1 VGMPETVDAPRTR
14 TVELVGPAGAGKSTV
29 FEELL
34 ARDDKIEGRPSLRR
48 AEYAGALATDL
59 VSVLSTVLR
68 HRAFRPRVTGE
79 QIRMMAYL
87 QTLPRILARAPSAD
101 RKTIVFDQ
109 GPVYFLTRASLSNE
123 RLATWR
129 RRVLATWA
137 PLLDVVAWLDAP
149 DELLKQRINSRS
161 KWHALKGAPSGTA
174 GEVLTTSRAAYQ
186 GALVELGSRKPRP
199 VILRFDTSR
208 QPAGEIAG
216 EILAALDGA
225 AVRDHGRVEGR
236 VSASHDR
243 LAGRT
248 TNE

>member
-1 VGMPETVDAPRTR
+1 VGGPETAGAPRTR

-29 FEELL
+29 FDELL
-34 ARDDKIEGRPSLRR
+34 ARDGRIQGRPSLRS
-48 AEYAGALATDL
+48 AEYAGTLAADVASALGTI
-59 VSVLSTVLR
+59 VR
-68 HRAFRPRVTGE
+68 QRAFRPRVTAE
-79 QIRMMAYL
+79 QVRMMAYL
-87 QTLPRILARAPSAD
+87 QALPRILARTPSSTG
-101 RKTIVFDQ
+101 KTIVFDQ
-109 GPVYFLTRASLSNE
+109 GPVYFLTRASLRNE

-129 RRVLATWA
+129 ERVLAMWA

-174 GEVLTTSRAAYQ
+174 GEVLTTSRAVYED
-186 GALVELGSRKPRP
+186 ALVELGSRRPRP

-208 QPAGEIAG
+208 QSAGEIAG
-216 EILAALDGA
+216 EILASLGV
-225 AVRDHGRVEGR
+225 VRDHRRVEGR
-236 VSASHDR
+236 LSASHDR

>member
-1 VGMPETVDAPRTR
+1 VGGPETAGAPRTR

-29 FEELL
+29 FDELL
-34 ARDDKIEGRPSLRR
+34 ARDDRIEGRPSLRR
-48 AEYAGALATDL
+48 TEYAGALAADV
-59 VSVLSTVLR
+59 VSVLGTILR
-68 HRAFRPRVTGE
+68 QRAFRPRVTPE

-101 RKTIVFDQ
+101 RRTIVFDQ
-109 GPVYFLTRASLSNE
+109 GPVYFLTRESLRNA
-123 RLATWR
+123 RLTAWR

-161 KWHALKGAPSGTA
+161 KWHALKGAPSRTA
-174 GEVLTTSRAAYQ
+174 GEVLTTSRAVYED
-186 GALVELGSRKPRP
+186 ALLELGSRRPRP

-216 EILAALDGA
+216 EILAALDG
-225 AVRDHGRVEGR
+225 VGGRRSVERR